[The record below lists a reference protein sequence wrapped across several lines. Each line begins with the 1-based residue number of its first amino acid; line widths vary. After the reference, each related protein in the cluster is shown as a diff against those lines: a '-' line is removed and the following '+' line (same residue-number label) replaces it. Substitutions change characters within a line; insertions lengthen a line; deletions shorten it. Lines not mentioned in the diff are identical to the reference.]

1 MTSISA
7 KDLGDVTSESSTKSS
22 NLFNQP
28 IPFSDSDASLI
39 MDLMGTSRTI
49 TVTGVKTG
57 TVAQMR
63 TFITDIEGLQNGS
76 QSSLTFVSSWTNV
89 NKNVLI
95 QDFTH
100 DKANADESKVNYT
113 LTLLEG
119 TALQKVF

>member
-1 MTSISA
+1 MATISG
-7 KDLGDVTSESSTKSS
+7 KDLGDVSSESSTKTS
-22 NLFNQP
+22 NLFNTP
-28 IPFSDSDASLI
+28 LPFSDSDASLI

-49 TVTGVKTG
+49 TISGVKTG
-57 TVAQMR
+57 TVAELR
-63 TFITDIEGLQNGS
+63 TFITDIEGLQNGE

-100 DKANADESKVNYT
+100 DKSSADENRVSYT

-119 TALQKVF
+119 TVL